1 MVIKIRARREEDK
14 QERRRAILQAAER
27 LAATVPFGEVKVAD
41 VARRARLAKGTVFL
55 YFPTKEALFLALL
68 QDGLG
73 AWLDELDAAL
83 EARAAWTGEA
93 LAQALAASLAGREG
107 LLRVL
112 VLLETLLERNVTAED
127 IEGFKRWLLARLE
140 RTGARL
146 EERLAGLPRGSGVR
160 FLLLLNALVVG
171 LWQMADHAPLTRE
184 VLERPGLQAFRLD
197 FPRELQAAV
206 TALLRGLAARPKV
219 LADTKKKRRQQ

>member
-14 QERRRAILQAAER
+14 LERRRAILQAAER
-27 LAATVPFGEVKVAD
+27 LAATVPFGEVKMAD
-41 VARRARLAKGTVFL
+41 VARRARIAKGTVFL

-73 AWLDELDAAL
+73 AWMDELDAGL
-83 EARAAWTGEA
+83 EARAEWTGEA
-93 LAQALAASLAGREG
+93 LAQALAASLVGREG

-146 EERLAGLPRGSGVR
+146 ELRLAGLPRGSGVR

-184 VLERPGLQAFRLD
+184 VLARPGLQAFQLD
-197 FPRELQAAV
+197 FARELQAAV
-206 TALLRGLAARPKV
+206 TTLLRGLAAGPKV
-219 LADTKKKRRQQ
+219 SLDTKKRRKR